1 LKNIDEISKSL
12 EIFFKLRPENI
23 KILTGGTNNRV
34 FRFQIGPEYFIV
46 KSYLDAKNSQG
57 RMSRESKFLVL
68 CADNNID
75 CVPKIKFIDHDL
87 KIICETY
94 IPGEKIAS
102 TSDQIEGML
111 NFVLNINSTIPID
124 DVTFIAIDSNFTC
137 QDLFESLNNRILLVP
152 SNSTHEQE
160 LKVNLKKLFELL
172 IQNEN
177 KYLEIGK
184 FFTKFSHHII
194 SPSDLGPENI
204 LFSGKPYFIDFE
216 YSGIDSNVKLGLD
229 LVTRPSIRFEEF
241 KNTYLANLFQEVMG
255 FSVESIP
262 LTLIKAFKL
271 KWILIEYSS
280 MIKRKI
286 DYSPEVL
293 DLKTNDYGLAIREMI
308 NNFAR
313 T

>member
-34 FRFQIGPEYFIV
+34 FRFQIGTEYFIV
-46 KSYLDAKNSQG
+46 KSYLDAKNSQD
-57 RMSRESKFLVL
+57 RMSREIKFLVL
-68 CADNNID
+68 CADNDID
-75 CVPKIKFIDHDL
+75 CVPKIKFIDNDL

-94 IPGEKIAS
+94 IPGTKISSA
-102 TSDQIEGML
+102 SDQIEGML
-111 NFVLNINSTIPID
+111 NFVLNVNSTIPIN
-124 DVTFIAIDSNFTC
+124 DVTFVAIDSNFTC
-137 QDLFESLNNRILLVP
+137 QDLFESLNNRISLVVAN
-152 SNSTHEQE
+152 NSHEQE
-160 LKVNLKKLFELL
+160 LKANLNKLFELL
-172 IQNEN
+172 LQEER
-177 KYLEIGK
+177 KYSEIGN
-184 FFTKFSHHII
+184 FYTKFSHHVI

-204 LFSGKPYFIDFE
+204 LFSGKPYYIDFE

-229 LVTRPSIRFEEF
+229 LVTRPSIRFNEF
-241 KNTYLANLFQEVMG
+241 KNTYLADLFDAVMG

-262 LTLIKAFKL
+262 LTLIKVFKL

-280 MIKRKI
+280 MIKRKS
-286 DYSPEVL
+286 DYSSEVL
-293 DLKTNDYGLAIREMI
+293 NLRTSDYGLAIKEMI

>member
-1 LKNIDEISKSL
+1 MKNIDEISKSL
-12 EIFFKLRPENI
+12 EIFFTQRPENI
-23 KILTGGTNNRV
+23 KILTGGTNNSV
-34 FRFQIGPEYFIV
+34 FRFQIGTEYFIV
-46 KSYLDAKNSQG
+46 KSYLDAKNSQD
-57 RMSRESKFLVL
+57 RMSRESKFLIL

-75 CVPKIKFIDHDL
+75 CVPKIKFIDNDL
-87 KIICETY
+87 RIICETY
-94 IPGEKIAS
+94 ISGTKISS
-102 TSDQIEGML
+102 TSNHIEGML
-111 NFVLNINSTIPID
+111 NFVLNINSTIPMD
-124 DVTFIAIDSNFTC
+124 DVTFIAVDSNFIC
-137 QDLFESLNNRILLVP
+137 QDLFESLNNRISLVQC
-152 SNSTHEQE
+152 NNLHEQE
-160 LKVNLKKLFELL
+160 LKANLNKLFRLL
-172 IQNEN
+172 VQNEN
-177 KYLEIGK
+177 KYAEIEK

-241 KNTYLANLFQEVMG
+241 KNTYLANLFQDVMG

-262 LTLIKAFKL
+262 LTLIEAFKL

-280 MIKRKI
+280 MIKRKV

-293 DLKTNDYGLAIREMI
+293 DLRTNEYGLAIREMI